1 MTSYEPTTEGYSQM
15 LKDLGWS
22 HQKVT
27 AAMTQLKKGKP
38 ERVYDFENFQAQIF
52 AAAITSKPQ
61 QVQVAV
67 SDEEYSELL
76 RVRLAAKHGF
86 EAETVTEEEYNEAR
100 AAVRRARKIRRQ
112 EGAVVENYRQQSAP
126 QHNAMTKRQ
135 AASAA

>member
-1 MTSYEPTTEGYSQM
+1 MSETRSYEPTQAGYAQS

-38 ERVYDFENFQAQIF
+38 ERVEDFEAFVAQN
-52 AAAITSKPQ
+52 TPKPQ
-61 QVQVAV
+61 AVTVTV

-76 RVRLAAKHGF
+76 RIRLAAKHGF
-86 EAETVTEEEYNEAR
+86 EAGTVTEDEYNEAR
-100 AAVRRARKIRRQ
+100 SAVRRARKIRRS

-126 QHNAMTKRQ
+126 QHSAMTRKV
-135 AASAA
+135 AA